1 MNAGLIEWRTRRF
14 VAMLLDCHRL
24 GKNTM
29 VESLDSARD
38 LNSPGGRK
46 RRLEAIRPRLL
57 AFARLQLRDAS
68 EADDVVQEALIT
80 AFEKNADFAGRSG
93 YETWVFGILK
103 NKILDALRAQKRR
116 GKWQPWDDDG
126 VEAAVERQ
134 FQATGRWQDIARPRS
149 WGDPEDTLTS
159 ERFWQVFDIC
169 MIALP
174 DNIARIFTMRELMG
188 LSTRQI
194 CEEAGIKE
202 NNCWVILHRGRLL
215 LRACLEKGWL
225 AEADS

>member
-1 MNAGLIEWRTRRF
+1 MSASPDS
-14 VAMLLDCHRL
+14 AHDAD
-24 GKNTM
+24 
-29 VESLDSARD
+29 SLDARQ
-38 LNSPGGRK
+38 
-46 RRLEAIRPRLL
+46 RRLAAVRPRLL

-80 AFEKNADFAGRSG
+80 AVEKDAHFAGKSG

-116 GKWQPWDDDG
+116 GKWQSWEDDG
-126 VEAAVERQ
+126 VEAAVENQ
-134 FQATGRWQDIARPRS
+134 FQATGRWQDMARPRS
-149 WGDPEDTLTS
+149 WGDPESTLAS
-159 ERFWQVFDIC
+159 ERFWQVFDSC

-174 DNIARIFTMRELMG
+174 ENIARIFTMRELMG

-225 AEADS
+225 TEADS